1 MGRQGHGQGPT
12 WPRLLPAG
20 PSPTPAHHGP
30 VPAGTRDLDE
40 TKTTFPLGPPNTGAR
55 DYDGKAETQPA
66 EWVGK
71 GCSQACPR
79 QIHLPFSVFLMTV
92 LWHFLVCREL
102 LFITRL
108 TQEYLCFKK

>member
-1 MGRQGHGQGPT
+1 MARAQPGPASSQ
-12 WPRLLPAG
+12 LGLPQ
-20 PSPTPAHHGP
+20 PLPTMAS